1 MEYQV
6 EEDFLTIFLPQEL
19 DHHQAEAL
27 RYQADAI
34 IEKRRIRH
42 IILDFANTVFM
53 DSSGIGTIM
62 GRYRLIS
69 LLGGEMWAVNTNDR
83 IRKILKM
90 SGVTRILQ
98 IYEEDLQDG
107 EHE

>member
-6 EEDFLTIFLPQEL
+6 EEDFLTILLPQEL
-19 DHHQAEAL
+19 DHYKAEEM
-27 RYQADAI
+27 RRKADDI
-34 IEKRRIRH
+34 IEKRQIKH

-53 DSSGIGTIM
+53 DSSGIGAIM

-69 LLGGEMWAVNTNDR
+69 LLGGEIWAIHTSDR
-83 IRKILKM
+83 IRKILRM

-98 IYEEDLQDG
+98 IYEEEQIDG
-107 EHE
+107 KHE

>member
-6 EEDFLTIFLPQEL
+6 EEDFLTILLPQEL
-19 DHHQAEAL
+19 DHHQAEEM
-27 RYQADAI
+27 RRKADDI
-34 IEKRRIRH
+34 IERRQIRH

-53 DSSGIGTIM
+53 DSSGIGAIM
-62 GRYRLIS
+62 GRYKLIS
-69 LLGGEMWAVNTNDR
+69 LLGGEIWAIHTNDR

-98 IYEEDLQDG
+98 IYEEELQDG